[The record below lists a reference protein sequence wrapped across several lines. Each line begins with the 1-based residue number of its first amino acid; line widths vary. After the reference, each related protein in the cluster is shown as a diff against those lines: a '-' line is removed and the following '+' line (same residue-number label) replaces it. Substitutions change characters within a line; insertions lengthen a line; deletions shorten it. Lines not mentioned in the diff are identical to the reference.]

1 MNNQIWVGTEN
12 SLNSYMT
19 LNDIY
24 LNKEAKAFSK
34 GDEGKPS
41 YLLERL
47 GEGVAAININ
57 GTLVPNKEWWH
68 EYEKSHVTSYEEI
81 LNAIDEIKY
90 DDNVKSV
97 IVSINSSGGNAS
109 GISDVSDSLKSLS
122 KAKKNKVLTYVNST
136 ALSAGYWLAASTPKI
151 VANKMAEL
159 GSIGV
164 LAVFTDY
171 SEQARNMGIKFHV
184 IKAGEFKGVGFG
196 GIEIKEKDLEYLQ
209 GRVDKAN
216 NFFLSHVAESRKI
229 SLSDKDKWGEARVFY
244 AGEAKAVGLVDEVAS
259 IVDVMGG
266 IVPAG
271 NKNREGN
278 QMTYEEKLAQIA
290 AGVAPETILTAEEL
304 TLFQASA
311 EQEEEEGVATEP
323 ETEEEEGIEVEAS
336 DDFSKVAEMAMKM
349 GEMKAEMK
357 VLTEKLQASEA
368 AQAQL
373 KADADSLA
381 VVARSAVAKLQ
392 VALSQ
397 PKVEKESAADI
408 VAQYEELQAK
418 LSAKFPNSRVSS
430 TASDAVE
437 NKASIPNPLNP
448 FGKV

>member
-1 MNNQIWVGTEN
+1 MNNQIWIGTEN
-12 SLNSYMT
+12 SLNSYMA

-24 LNKEAKAFSK
+24 LNKEAKTLSK
-34 GDEGKPS
+34 GDEGEPS

-109 GISDVSDSLKSLS
+109 GISDVADSLKSLS

-164 LAVFTDY
+164 LAVITDY
-171 SEQARNMGIKFHV
+171 SEQARNMGIKFHM
-184 IKAGEFKGVGFG
+184 IKAGEFKGIGFG

-216 NFFLSHVAESRKI
+216 NFFLSHVAESRKL

-266 IVPAG
+266 IVPAS

-304 TLFQASA
+304 ILFQDSA
-311 EQEEEEGVATEP
+311 GQEEEEGAPTET

-336 DDFSKVAEMAMKM
+336 DDFSKVAEMAMKV

-368 AQAQL
+368 AQVQL

>member
-24 LNKEAKAFSK
+24 LNKEAKTLSK
-34 GDEGKPS
+34 GDEGEPS

-57 GTLVPNKEWWH
+57 GTLVPNKAWWH
-68 EYEKSHVTSYEEI
+68 IYEKSHVTSYEEI

-97 IVSINSSGGNAS
+97 IISINSSGGNAS
-109 GISDVSDSLKSLS
+109 GISDVADSLKSLS

-136 ALSAGYWLAASTPKI
+136 ALSAGYWLASSTPKI

-164 LAVFTDY
+164 LAVIADY
-171 SEQARNMGIKFHV
+171 SEQARNMGVKYHM
-184 IKAGEFKGVGFG
+184 IKAGEFKGIGFG

-266 IVPAG
+266 IVPAS

-311 EQEEEEGVATEP
+311 EQEEEEGVTTEP
-323 ETEEEEGIEVEAS
+323 ETEEEEGPEVEAS

-357 VLTEKLQASEA
+357 TLTEKLQASEA
-368 AQAQL
+368 VQAQL
-373 KADADSLA
+373 KVDADSLA
-381 VVARSAVAKLQ
+381 VVARSAVSKLQ

-418 LSAKFPNSRVSS
+418 LSAKFPSSRVSS

>member
-19 LNDIY
+19 LSDIY

-34 GDEGKPS
+34 GDEDESS
-41 YLLERL
+41 YLLEHL

-109 GISDVSDSLKSLS
+109 GISDVADSLKSLS

-136 ALSAGYWLAASTPKI
+136 ALSAGYWLASSTPKI

-164 LAVFTDY
+164 LAVIADY
-171 SEQARNMGIKFHV
+171 SEQARNMGIKYHM
-184 IKAGEFKGVGFG
+184 IKAGEFKGIGFG

-216 NFFLSHVAESRKI
+216 NFFLSHVAESRKL

-311 EQEEEEGVATEP
+311 EQEEEEGVPTEP
-323 ETEEEEGIEVEAS
+323 ETEEEGSEVEAS

-349 GEMKAEMK
+349 GEMRAELK
-357 VLTEKLQASEA
+357 TLTEKLQASEA
-368 AQAQL
+368 VQAQL

-418 LSAKFPNSRVSS
+418 LSAKFPSSRVSS

>member
-1 MNNQIWVGTEN
+1 MNNQIWIGTEN
-12 SLNSYMT
+12 SLNSYMA

-24 LNKEAKAFSK
+24 LNKEAKTLSK
-34 GDEGKPS
+34 GDEGEPS

-109 GISDVSDSLKSLS
+109 GISDVADSLKSLS

-164 LAVFTDY
+164 LAVITDY
-171 SEQARNMGIKFHV
+171 SEQARNMGIKFHM
-184 IKAGEFKGVGFG
+184 IKAGEFKGIGFG

-216 NFFLSHVAESRKI
+216 NFFLSHVAESRKL

-266 IVPAG
+266 IVPAS

-311 EQEEEEGVATEP
+311 EQEEEVATTET
-323 ETEEEEGIEVEAS
+323 ETEEEGVEVKAS

-368 AQAQL
+368 VQARL

-418 LSAKFPNSRVSS
+418 LSAKFPSSRVSS

>member
-1 MNNQIWVGTEN
+1 
-12 SLNSYMT
+12 
-19 LNDIY
+19 
-24 LNKEAKAFSK
+24 
-34 GDEGKPS
+34 
-41 YLLERL
+41 
-47 GEGVAAININ
+47 
-57 GTLVPNKEWWH
+57 
-68 EYEKSHVTSYEEI
+68 
-81 LNAIDEIKY
+81 
-90 DDNVKSV
+90 
-97 IVSINSSGGNAS
+97 
-109 GISDVSDSLKSLS
+109 
-122 KAKKNKVLTYVNST
+122 
-136 ALSAGYWLAASTPKI
+136 
-151 VANKMAEL
+151 
-159 GSIGV
+159 
-164 LAVFTDY
+164 
-171 SEQARNMGIKFHV
+171 
-184 IKAGEFKGVGFG
+184 
-196 GIEIKEKDLEYLQ
+196 
-209 GRVDKAN
+209 
-216 NFFLSHVAESRKI
+216 
-229 SLSDKDKWGEARVFY
+229 
-244 AGEAKAVGLVDEVAS
+244 
-259 IVDVMGG
+259 VMGG
-266 IVPAG
+266 IVPAS

-304 TLFQASA
+304 ILFQDSA
-311 EQEEEEGVATEP
+311 GQEEEEGAPTET

-336 DDFSKVAEMAMKM
+336 DDFSKVAEMAMKV

-368 AQAQL
+368 AQVQL

>member
-1 MNNQIWVGTEN
+1 MNNQIWIGTEN
-12 SLNSYMT
+12 SLNSYMA

-24 LNKEAKAFSK
+24 LNKEAKILSK
-34 GDEGKPS
+34 GDEGEPS

-109 GISDVSDSLKSLS
+109 GISDVADSLKSLS

-164 LAVFTDY
+164 LAVITDY
-171 SEQARNMGIKFHV
+171 SEQARNMGIKFHM
-184 IKAGEFKGVGFG
+184 IKAGEFKGIGFG

-216 NFFLSHVAESRKI
+216 NFFLSHVAESRKL

-266 IVPAG
+266 IVPAS

-311 EQEEEEGVATEP
+311 EQEEEVATTET
-323 ETEEEEGIEVEAS
+323 ETEEEGVEVKAS

-368 AQAQL
+368 VQARL

-418 LSAKFPNSRVSS
+418 LSAKFPSSRVSS